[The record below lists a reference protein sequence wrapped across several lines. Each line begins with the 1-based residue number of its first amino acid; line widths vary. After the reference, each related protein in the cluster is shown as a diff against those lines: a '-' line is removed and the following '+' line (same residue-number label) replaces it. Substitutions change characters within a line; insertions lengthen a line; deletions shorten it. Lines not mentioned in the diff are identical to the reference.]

1 MGLKLCVEDCD
12 KASSS
17 RSMVFIGELAATLS
31 PTQQLIEGGLK
42 MMGKWENA
50 FGLDFL
56 HVTHAQ
62 LSVGMDTKL
71 MMPSKLEGGG
81 ALCIGS
87 QESCGTNSSSSND
100 NMITGSA
107 FVGVDATN
115 PADNFVMAMLSEVS
129 IDKILGILGDTV
141 NEKFSFWRTVIPPPL
156 KDSGIFPMNAAC
168 FDGEKTNPTR
178 KDCYASLS
186 FSPVAARMFT
196 TSYGDVS
203 VDQGAFLSGRL
214 NFLGWNIKVNAKIKV
229 KGVPVFYIDAA
240 MSPLELGGVLKI
252 GKSMTDMTSGP
263 RFFVDLGETS
273 PLAAAV
279 MIKGGYSVEAL
290 LLGGETSIRI
300 GKDGFELKENRK
312 VLGFES
318 NFTLGWTWDM
328 KNFLIQG
335 QYRMQGAGT
344 IISTLIPGVFKLVKR
359 AYMAGKRAVT
369 KVMRGALG
377 AQAAVGFAK
386 SIAKSVCESMEGTR
400 ATMCHKAVG
409 MSMASAKTLFTNA
422 KKMSAKKFVQ
432 AKEMVRKLPTIAL
445 AKVGVDALALL
456 NPNSTAIEA
465 MNKVLKLNQFDYS
478 LALDGGNLDANM
490 VLDAVALGKPVKLI
504 FTAKINQLDAI
515 IKRIFSK
522 GLGFFKGFSD
532 KMKAA
537 AKKIVFAA
545 AKESRAQLNEAKK
558 KILDK
563 VQGMMSKMDAAG
575 DAVDNAKEAAIAMKA
590 KTFAAKQKAHAAA
603 SKMKSLF
610 SQRRRR
616 RKWFLGESDEAELD
630 VEQPPFEYGSD
641 EYVSAIVD
649 EVLKSSS

>member
-1 MGLKLCVEDCD
+1 
-12 KASSS
+12 
-17 RSMVFIGELAATLS
+17 
-31 PTQQLIEGGLK
+31 
-42 MMGKWENA
+42 
-50 FGLDFL
+50 
-56 HVTHAQ
+56 
-62 LSVGMDTKL
+62 
-71 MMPSKLEGGG
+71 
-81 ALCIGS
+81 
-87 QESCGTNSSSSND
+87 
-100 NMITGSA
+100 
-107 FVGVDATN
+107 
-115 PADNFVMAMLSEVS
+115 
-129 IDKILGILGDTV
+129 
-141 NEKFSFWRTVIPPPL
+141 
-156 KDSGIFPMNAAC
+156 
-168 FDGEKTNPTR
+168 
-178 KDCYASLS
+178 
-186 FSPVAARMFT
+186 
-196 TSYGDVS
+196 
-203 VDQGAFLSGRL
+203 
-214 NFLGWNIKVNAKIKV
+214 
-229 KGVPVFYIDAA
+229 
-240 MSPLELGGVLKI
+240 
-252 GKSMTDMTSGP
+252 
-263 RFFVDLGETS
+263 
-273 PLAAAV
+273 
-279 MIKGGYSVEAL
+279 
-290 LLGGETSIRI
+290 
-300 GKDGFELKENRK
+300 
-312 VLGFES
+312 
-318 NFTLGWTWDM
+318 
-328 KNFLIQG
+328 
-335 QYRMQGAGT
+335 
-344 IISTLIPGVFKLVKR
+344 
-359 AYMAGKRAVT
+359 
-369 KVMRGALG
+369 
-377 AQAAVGFAK
+377 
-386 SIAKSVCESMEGTR
+386 
-400 ATMCHKAVG
+400 MCHKAVG
-409 MSMASAKTLFTNA
+409 MSMASAKTLFTKA

-432 AKEMVRKLPTIAL
+432 AKGMVRKLPTIAL

-610 SQRRRR
+610 SRRRRR